1 MPSWNMLLDDNFLS
15 SVELNYSITAKDFK
29 VESISTNLSYFKQ
42 LFAVFTLTYVHFFG
56 KWTFLR
62 ILVEKMVNT
71 VVEYDSLKG

>member
-42 LFAVFTLTYVHFFG
+42 LFAVFTLTYVNFF
-56 KWTFLR
+56 WQ
-62 ILVEKMVNT
+62 VNIFKNFSWK
-71 VVEYDSLKG
+71 DG